1 MIIKVKKSLLALL
14 VLLMWHFSLSN
25 TTAQTTRKT
34 YLVAAEK
41 VDCQGVAP
49 MQCLLVRENVKTDW
63 TVFYDPIQGFK
74 YEEGTEYKIQVRI
87 EKIKNPP
94 ADAADRRYVLEKV
107 LSKKRVKKAS
117 TVQPAPTADNFNGI
131 WQLEAFGS
139 GAISL
144 EKKIPR
150 LEIQNKRATG
160 LAGCNNFFAELS
172 QKNGQHHF
180 TSLGTTKKM
189 CADMTIE
196 QQFLAAL
203 RSTNQIQVRDDGKLV
218 LFKGEELLMIF
229 GRK

>member
-1 MIIKVKKSLLALL
+1 MITKAKKSIFVGL
-14 VLLMWHFSLSN
+14 VFLIWHFSLA
-25 TTAQTTRKT
+25 TVEAQTTRKT
-34 YLVAAEK
+34 YFVAAEK

-49 MQCLLVRENVKTDW
+49 MQCLLVRENVKADW

-87 EKIKNPP
+87 EKVKNPP
-94 ADAADRRYVLEKV
+94 ADAANRRYVLEKV
-107 LSKKRVKKAS
+107 LSKKRVKKAP

-160 LAGCNNFFAELS
+160 LAGCNNFFAELE
-172 QKNGQHHF
+172 QKNGQYLF
-180 TSLGTTKKM
+180 TSIGATKKM

-196 QQFLAAL
+196 QQFLTSL
-203 RSTNQIQVRDDGKLV
+203 RSTNQIQLRDDGKLV
-218 LFKGEELLMIF
+218 LFNGEELLMIF
-229 GRK
+229 GKK